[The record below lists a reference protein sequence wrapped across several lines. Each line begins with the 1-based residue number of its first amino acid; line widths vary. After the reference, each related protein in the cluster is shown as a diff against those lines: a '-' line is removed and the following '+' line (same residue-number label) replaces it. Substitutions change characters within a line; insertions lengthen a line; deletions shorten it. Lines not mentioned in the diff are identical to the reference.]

1 MRFRLRKAR
10 LSFLLV
16 LLQFCDTFESRG
28 TLATFNSVEQQLYDH
43 VTNSLFVLA
52 KALLRE
58 CRLMSLLCLHPW
70 QLTDEQQ
77 QGRVD
82 EGRSGA
88 GHGATAS
95 PLGSQGSLEVF
106 GEQEGHETFGET
118 VDEGAPASGSTAA
131 SSVTEPVKISVSDT
145 LLADQLNQEAD
156 DKVEPETDE
165 QAARRLSFNHPGHRR
180 SKSGSVLSDKHVAK
194 EHSLVRRAATEH
206 PLRKADSASDVS
218 GKALKHRR
226 QDSTT
231 SIDSNGDAA
240 SSTYSR

>member
-1 MRFRLRKAR
+1 M
-10 LSFLLV
+10 
-16 LLQFCDTFESRG
+16 
-28 TLATFNSVEQQLYDH
+28 
-43 VTNSLFVLA
+43 
-52 KALLRE
+52 
-58 CRLMSLLCLHPW
+58 
-70 QLTDEQQ
+70 
-77 QGRVD
+77 D
-82 EGRSGA
+82 EGRIRA
-88 GHGATAS
+88 GHGATTS
-95 PLGSQGSLEVF
+95 PLGSQNSLDVF
-106 GEQEGHETFGET
+106 GEQEGHEAVGEA
-118 VDEGAPASGSTAA
+118 VGDGAPAGRSTAA
-131 SSVTEPVKISVSDT
+131 SSVTQPVEISVSDT

-156 DKVEPETDE
+156 DKVEPETEE
-165 QAARRLSFNHPGHRR
+165 QAARRLSFNQPGHRR